1 MLQHTVAV
9 MLQLSSPRRILS
21 VLGMLLAALVLF
33 QSTPAA
39 ASSATPLAF
48 PDPPTDVV
56 GNVQVSP
63 ASNTSLNWP
72 PREIK
77 LSFQTG
83 SAPTPLH
90 VILVD
95 DEGLRYPPALGTTT
109 NGADVILNPPSLPAG
124 VYTVSWTGAATGS
137 YRFAVTT
144 GNAEELGPTES
155 SNVTETSAV
164 TNSEGSNALLKAL
177 MLFSII
183 ALTGVVV
190 FRYHPRRTVV
200 GLLVLAVALSGV
212 YVLRPASTFVEGRQ
226 RCLKFAGEPRL
237 DCLAAVALER
247 YDVGGVAATLAELRS
262 LSSDPLFRS
271 EYGEHVC
278 HSVAHLTA
286 RVVVSREGSISKA
299 LANAA
304 SLCASGF
311 LHGVLEGG
319 APLLETPVFADE
331 VKSICGPASDEA
343 TLECAHGIGHA
354 TALRLNSRLRES
366 ADVCLGLANQQQAVQ
381 CVLGASMLYGAWIGN
396 MADRSSDPA
405 QYTPPGSPVGEIGEV
420 CLDRRFTS
428 DPDMFRACLE
438 GMFFYI
444 KSGADVLAILPRAWS
459 DINEIGSWCAALAT
473 SHPELEMAC
482 FVSLGSASAL
492 RLHESPANMPG
503 VCAAAHTDEGVEV
516 CVVALVTQIRQN
528 SSDSP
533 AFSVYETVCSAAPAV
548 AKTACLQT
556 SKRLYGQ

>member
-1 MLQHTVAV
+1 
-9 MLQLSSPRRILS
+9 MLQLSWPRRIAS

-39 ASSATPLAF
+39 SQGASPSTF
-48 PDPPTDVV
+48 TDPPTDVV
-56 GNVQVSP
+56 GSVQVSP
-63 ASNTSLNWP
+63 AANTSLEWP

-77 LSFQTG
+77 LSFQSG
-83 SAPTPLH
+83 IAPTP
-90 VILVD
+90 VQVTLVD

-109 NGADVILNPPSLPAG
+109 NGADVVFNPPSLPAG
-124 VYTVSWTGAATGS
+124 VYTVSWTGAAADS

-155 SNVTETSAV
+155 SNVAQTSAAIDP
-164 TNSEGSNALLKAL
+164 EGSNALLKAI
-177 MLFSII
+177 MLFSIT
-183 ALTGVVV
+183 ALTGVIV
-190 FRYHPRRTVV
+190 FRYRPRRTVV
-200 GLLVLAVALSGV
+200 GLLVIAVALSGV
-212 YVLRPASTFVEGRQ
+212 YVLRPTSTFIEGRQ
-226 RCLKFAGEPRL
+226 RCLKFSGDPRL

-262 LSSDPLFRS
+262 LSSDPLFRP

-286 RVVVSREGSISKA
+286 RVVVSREGSISKS
-299 LANAA
+299 LANADT
-304 SLCASGF
+304 LCASGF
-311 LHGVLEGG
+311 LHGVIEGG

-343 TLECAHGIGHA
+343 TFQCAHGIGHA

-366 ADVCLGLANQQQAVQ
+366 ADVCIGLANQQQAVQ
-381 CVLGASMLYGAWIGN
+381 CVLGASMLYGVWIGN
-396 MADRSSDPA
+396 MAARSPDPA
-405 QYTPPGSPVGEIGEV
+405 QYTPPGSPIGEIGEV

-438 GMFFYI
+438 GMFVYM
-444 KSGADVLAILPRAWS
+444 KSGAEVLALLPRAWS

-473 SHPELEMAC
+473 SRPELEMAC
-482 FVSLGSASAL
+482 FSSLGSASAL

-503 VCAAAHTDEGVEV
+503 VCAAALTDEGVNV
-516 CVVALVTQIRQN
+516 CVVALVTKIRWN

-556 SKRLYGQ
+556 SKRLYEQ